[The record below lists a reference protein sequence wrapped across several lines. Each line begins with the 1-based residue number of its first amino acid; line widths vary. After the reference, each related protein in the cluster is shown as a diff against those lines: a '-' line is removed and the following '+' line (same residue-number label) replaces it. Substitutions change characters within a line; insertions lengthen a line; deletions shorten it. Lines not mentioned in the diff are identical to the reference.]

1 MREFV
6 KFLNEHPF
14 AITLP
19 VAGIGLGAKTLK
31 EKQGGKIKSI
41 FNPQQ

>member
-1 MREFV
+1 MQELV

-19 VAGIGLGAKTLK
+19 IAGIGLGAKTLK
-31 EKQGGKIKSI
+31 EKQGGIIKS
-41 FNPQQ
+41 